1 MNIILGL
8 TGSVAASLAPKLVK
22 RLLWMGKVVVIPTEK
37 AKHFYEASDLEKLK
51 SESDGRLS
59 VFDDESEWHL
69 WSKKGDPVQHIDLRK
84 WAHVMVIA
92 PLTANTLAKIA
103 YGLCDNL
110 LTSIVRAWDYE
121 KPLILAPAMN
131 TYMWEHPLT
140 DAHLSVVRGLARPR
154 YDPMDARTKSL
165 LLLAMRATRGRPLT
179 VTVVDPASKILA
191 CGDAGK
197 GAMADIDAIA
207 EAITS
212 ATRWRWPLAPP
223 HFCNDFGLGLPIGNH
238 PGAFGFSRRHDVH
251 TGVDLYCSENTVV
264 EAMERGIVVKIEPFT
279 GRKVIINGEPSTW
292 WNDTSV
298 ILVEGASGIVGYGEV
313 IPLDGL
319 KVGDE
324 VKQGDAIARVTPVLP
339 EGKLRPDIPGHSRSM
354 LHVELYSELLDS
366 SRGVWEVWKLGD
378 PKPEKLLDPTSRLME
393 AKPAVVP
400 CLRK

>member
-1 MNIILGL
+1 VNIILGL
-8 TGSVAASLAPKLVK
+8 TGSVAASLAPKLVTC
-22 RLLWMGKVVVIPTEK
+22 LLRMGKVVVIPTEK
-37 AKHFYEASDLEKLK
+37 AKHFYEANDLEKLK
-51 SESDGRLS
+51 GRRARRFRHPVSPSDGRPDGRLS

-103 YGLCDNL
+103 NGLCDNL

-140 DAHLSVVRGLARPR
+140 DAHLSVVRGFARPR
-154 YDPMDARTKSL
+154 YE
-165 LLLAMRATRGRPLT
+165 RATNGT

-207 EAITS
+207 EAIAS
-212 ATRWRWPLAPP
+212 ATRWRWPLAS
-223 HFCNDFGLGLPIGNH
+223 HCGSHGLPIGNH
-238 PGAFGFSRRHDVH
+238 PGAFGFSRRRDVH

-279 GRKVIINGEPSTW
+279 GSKVIINGEPSTW

-324 VKQGDAIARVTPVLP
+324 VKQGNAIARVTPVLP
-339 EGKLRPDIPGHSRSM
+339 EGKQRPDIPGHSRSM
-354 LHVELYSELLDS
+354 LHVELYSGLLDS
-366 SRGVWEVWKLGD
+366 SRGVWEVWELGE
-378 PKPEKLLDPTSRLME
+378 PKPEKLLDPTRRLME

-400 CLRK
+400 CLSCEK